1 MKYLLIILLLLTSGA
16 LGFLLSYYL
25 KKSTEHSD
33 IPIIQ
38 TFHSPISFVENLKGD
53 PQAGRKIFKEFCASC
68 HDKDPI
74 IDLKAPLMGDKKIW
88 IQLNKINNSILLKR
102 TIEGHGAMP
111 ARGGC
116 FECSDAQLNE
126 ALQYMLKTGLKPT

>member
-1 MKYLLIILLLLTSGA
+1 MKTLLIILLLLTSGA
-16 LGFLLSYYL
+16 LGFLLSYYF
-25 KKSTEHSD
+25 KKNPDYSN
-33 IPIIQ
+33 IPTIQ
-38 TFHSPISFVENLKGD
+38 TFHSPLSFVENLKGD

-74 IDLKAPLMGDKKIW
+74 IDLKAPLMNDKKTW
-88 IQLNKINNSILLKR
+88 TQLNKVNRSILLNR

-116 FECSDAQLNE
+116 FECSDDQLNE
-126 ALQYMLKTGLKPT
+126 AIHYMLKQGLH